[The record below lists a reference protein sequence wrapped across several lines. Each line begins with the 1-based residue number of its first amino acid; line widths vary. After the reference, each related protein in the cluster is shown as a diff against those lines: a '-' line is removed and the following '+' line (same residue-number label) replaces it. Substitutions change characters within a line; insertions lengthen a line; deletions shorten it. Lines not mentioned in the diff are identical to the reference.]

1 MTITAILRTAAL
13 TFALVLAGVVRP
25 AVASCVCGEQATCEA
40 WPAASDVF
48 IATVAKIDGVLQGHP
63 VAHLVVSERLKGS
76 VDTRVQFEVGV
87 PCSAT
92 FDSGETYLVYAT
104 RVGGKLVASICS
116 RTKPL
121 EEAASDLALIRALRA
136 GRRPTSVFGF
146 IERPAEGGGAE
157 LKPITVR
164 ASGARVAL
172 DLQSRDDAGPFE
184 VNGLPP
190 GPYELSFLQRGAA
203 VAPPRHIVLAAG
215 QCLDLGSF
223 RLIRSE
229 AAEPLLANI
238 QMQPTRRATLVGA
251 RLIWR
256 RSADKT

>member
-1 MTITAILRTAAL
+1 MLRTTAL
-13 TFALVLAGVVRP
+13 TLMLVLAGAVRP
-25 AVASCVCGEQATCEA
+25 ALASCVCGEQATCEA
-40 WPAASDVF
+40 WPAASAVF

-76 VDTRVQFEVGV
+76 VDTRVQFKLGV

-92 FDSGETYLVYAT
+92 FDSGQTYLVYAT

-121 EEAASDLALIRALRA
+121 EQAASDLALIRALRA

-146 IERPAEGGGAE
+146 IERSAEGDGAE
-157 LKPITVR
+157 LEPITVR
-164 ASGARVAL
+164 ASGARGAL
-172 DLQSRDDAGPFE
+172 DTQSRDDAGPFE

-190 GPYELSFLQRGAA
+190 GPYELSFFQRGAT
-203 VAPPRHIVLAAG
+203 VASPRKIVLAAG
-215 QCLDLGSF
+215 QCLDIGSF
-223 RLIRSE
+223 RLSRFE
-229 AAEPLLANI
+229 LAQPLLANI
-238 QMQPTRRATLVGA
+238 QMQPTRRATLAGA

-256 RSADKT
+256 R